1 MTDQEP
7 LTTAEL
13 VLLAL
18 DQVPRGRVVSY
29 GDLAALVGTSA
40 RRVGAVMAHHGHR
53 STWWRVVNRLG
64 ELPIEGAEEH
74 WRDEAITITA
84 PGRCRIAAHRAD
96 LVALANDYDQA
107 LGELGHPGR

>member
-29 GDLAALVGTSA
+29 GDLAALVGTGGRA
-40 RRVGAVMAHHGHR
+40 GGVIDQPPAEIAPRHDAIAYLHVIGAKDAGH
-53 STWWRVVNRLG
+53 N
-64 ELPIEGAEEH
+64 
-74 WRDEAITITA
+74 
-84 PGRCRIAAHRAD
+84 
-96 LVALANDYDQA
+96 
-107 LGELGHPGR
+107 